1 MAKFCGCD
9 QGGRKQG
16 GAERSS
22 AWLGAIQGQ
31 AQAQAQAAG
40 PGSRA
45 RQQGAAKT
53 LGCTPRTRRTRPGSS
68 SCAPSA
74 RSRQW
79 TCSRSAGPSRR
90 APVHRG
96 RRRHRCLRAGRQP
109 ARHASR
115 CLSARRAAAGP
126 LPQPPPPCSWRRP
139 RATCTRCPVHSPT
152 ISVASSAW
160 ITSPVNS
167 PTIESRRRRSP
178 LGRSAPAAG
187 PCVSFSSAPRPG
199 AASSL
204 GSEIMDSLLL
214 TGEGAFS
221 AAATP
226 QQPPPQAR
234 CLVQRGQRAQ
244 ERQRRGEAAPA
255 VGERP
260 RRTAVVR
267 PYRPAWTLPPQPLRR
282 CRPWP
287 APADALLLKPSISAR

>member
-1 MAKFCGCD
+1 LAKFCGCD

-22 AWLGAIQGQ
+22 ALLGAKQGQGQGQGQGQ
-31 AQAQAQAAG
+31 AAG
-40 PGSRA
+40 SGEDSR
-45 RQQGAAKT
+45 
-53 LGCTPRTRRTRPGSS
+53 TPRTRRTRPGSS

-96 RRRHRCLRAGRQP
+96 RRRHRCLRAGRQA

-115 CLSARRAAAGP
+115 CLSARRAAADTP
-126 LPQPPPPCSWRRP
+126 PQPPPPCSWRRP

-214 TGEGAFS
+214 TGKGALS

-244 ERQRRGEAAPA
+244 ERQRRGKAAPA

-267 PYRPAWTLPPQPLRR
+267 PYRPAWTLPPRPLWR
-282 CRPWP
+282 CRPWL
-287 APADALLLKPSISAR
+287 ALADALLLKPSISAR